1 MVRDVPVAGNEK
13 EREKAGAGEDAGVEM
28 ALQEVVED

>member
-1 MVRDVPVAGNEK
+1 VVRDVPVAGDEK
-13 EREKAGAGEDAGVEM
+13 EREEAGAGEGAGVEM